1 MITAEDYKNPYGIWK
16 VTTEGDCE
24 GRSTRQLG
32 IFQGYIDD
40 IAFALAEKCCYS
52 LQFTKISIDIPTPTK
67 AIGEVNVTLDIGS
80 ETWKLT
86 PEQRV
91 DFFRTM
97 LYKREV
103 FVSKSSEYASVTL
116 CNPRIENA
124 KREIALAKLTH
135 EEKSLLGLE

>member
-1 MITAEDYKNPYGIWK
+1 MITADDYKNPYGIWQ
-16 VTTEGDCE
+16 VATEGDCE

-40 IAFALAEKCCYS
+40 IAFALAEKCYYS
-52 LQFTKISIDIPTPTK
+52 LRFKKISIDIPTPTK
-67 AIGEVNVTLDIGS
+67 AIGEVSVTLDIGS
-80 ETWKLT
+80 ETWELT

-91 DFFRTM
+91 DFFRNM

-103 FVSKSSEYASVTL
+103 FVSKNSEYASVTL
-116 CNPRIENA
+116 CNPRIENV
-124 KREIALAKLTH
+124 KREIALAKLTP